1 MEIRINLFHIGKGSR
16 LWLRFCP
23 GCFQINPALVR
34 KWLRLIQFRTRSGDN
49 KKWSNHIAFCCLPSW
64 PSSNLAMVIP
74 LSKTIRNKIRFLIFF
89 FRGSKITNEML
100 FWEQWGK
107 SNSQSK
113 NSICNRD
120 IPYPLVRN
128 IYICAKIVG
137 WWSGRHGG

>member
-49 KKWSNHIAFCCLPSW
+49 KKWSNHIASCCLSSW
-64 PSSNLAMVIP
+64 PSSNLAQVIP

-89 FRGSKITNEML
+89 FRGFSITNEML
-100 FWEQWGK
+100 SWEQWRK

-128 IYICAKIVG
+128 IYICSKIVG